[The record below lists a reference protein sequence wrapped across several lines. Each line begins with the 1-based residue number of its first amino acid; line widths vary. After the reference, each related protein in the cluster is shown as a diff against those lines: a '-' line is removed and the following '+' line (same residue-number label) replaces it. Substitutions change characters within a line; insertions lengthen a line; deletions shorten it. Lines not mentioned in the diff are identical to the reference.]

1 MGLFLFVFTVMAVVT
16 AMVIR
21 IRDLEEGVKTK
32 GREDHF

>member
-1 MGLFLFVFTVMAVVT
+1 MGLYTFVFIVLCLVT